1 MDSQLRN
8 GCRIPMEKHLK
19 LKKQPRPGFLIVAI
33 SLAGLIWAIA
43 WIGYIPL
50 TASALIAVNYLIVI
64 SSLGI
69 ALACYIR
76 QYKVQQEQSQLEHRF
91 KQVQQQWQQEKA
103 ELEQQ
108 LKSQTEQY
116 CLIEAQNTTLQEI
129 SRRKDEFLRH
139 TSHEIRTPMNGIIG
153 SLQLLMDNLYDDAD
167 EETELLQQAHQSSM
181 HLLTLVNQVLDLAKI
196 ESGCVSIEIKV
207 IDLHACLSAAIY
219 LQLSNL
225 RQKGLE
231 LKRQNLPQPLKVKA
245 DSMKLKQVFINI
257 IGNAVKYTDQG
268 EVEILTEI
276 QPIFIPS
283 KQETIPMAVVT
294 ITDTGIGIDP
304 QMQQQLFQPYKV
316 ENECKAY
323 TLGSTGLGLV
333 ISKHLVELMG
343 GQIQLSSL
351 GRNQGTMVEIFLP
364 LSEA

>member
-8 GCRIPMEKHLK
+8 GCRIPMEKNFK
-19 LKKQPRPGFLIVAI
+19 LKKQQWQGFLIFAI
-33 SLAGLIWAIA
+33 SLVGLIWVIL
-43 WIGYIPL
+43 WIGSIPL
-50 TASALIAVNYLIVI
+50 TASGLIEVNHLIVM

-69 ALACYIR
+69 ALTCYIR
-76 QYKVQQEQSQLEHRF
+76 QYKSQQEQSQLELRF

-108 LKSQTEQY
+108 LKYQTEQY

-153 SLQLLMDNLYDDAD
+153 SLQLLMDHLYDDGD

-276 QPIFIPS
+276 KPIFVPS

-294 ITDTGIGIDP
+294 IADTGIGIDP
-304 QMQQQLFQPYKV
+304 KMQQQLFQPYQV
-316 ENECKAY
+316 EDECKAY

-351 GRNQGTMVEIFLP
+351 GRNQGTMVEIMLP
-364 LSEA
+364 LSET

>member
-1 MDSQLRN
+1 
-8 GCRIPMEKHLK
+8 MEKDFK
-19 LKKQPRPGFLIVAI
+19 LKKQPWLGFLVAM
-33 SLAGLIWAIA
+33 SLMGLIWVIIS
-43 WIGYIPL
+43 IGYVPL
-50 TASALIAVNYLIVI
+50 TPSALAGVNQLIVI
-64 SSLGI
+64 ASLAI
-69 ALACYIR
+69 ALTCYIK
-76 QYKVQQEQSQLEHRF
+76 QYKLQQEQSRLEHRL
-91 KQVQQQWQQEKA
+91 KQSQQQWQQEKA

-108 LKSQTEQY
+108 LKSQTQQY
-116 CLIEAQNTTLQEI
+116 ALIEAQNATLQEI

-153 SLQLLMDNLYDDAD
+153 SLQLLMDDLYDDAD

-231 LKRQNLPQPLKVKA
+231 LKRQNFPQLLKVKA

-257 IGNAVKYTDQG
+257 IGNAVKYTDVG
-268 EVEILTEI
+268 EVTILTEI
-276 QPIFIPS
+276 KSVFIPS
-283 KQETIPMAVVT
+283 KEQTRPMAVVT
-294 ITDTGIGIDP
+294 IQDTGIGIDP

-316 ENECKAY
+316 ENECIAY
-323 TLGSTGLGLV
+323 SLGSTGLGLV

-351 GRNQGTMVEIFLP
+351 GRNQGTMVKIILP

>member
-1 MDSQLRN
+1 
-8 GCRIPMEKHLK
+8 MEKNFK
-19 LKKQPRPGFLIVAI
+19 LKKQPRLGLLVAI
-33 SLAGLIWAIA
+33 SLVGLIWVII

-50 TASALIAVNYLIVI
+50 IPSALVRVNHLIVI
-64 SSLGI
+64 ASLAI
-69 ALACYIR
+69 ALTCYIK
-76 QYKVQQEQSQLEHRF
+76 QYKFQQEQSKLEFRL
-91 KQVQQQWQQEKA
+91 KQSQQQWQQEKA

-108 LKSQTEQY
+108 LQFQTEQFA
-116 CLIEAQNTTLQEI
+116 LIEAQNATLQEI

-153 SLQLLMDNLYDDAD
+153 SLQLLMDDLYDDAD
-167 EETELLQQAHQSSM
+167 EESELLQQAHQSSM

-231 LKRQNLPQPLKVKA
+231 LKRLNFPQPMKVKA

-257 IGNAVKYTDQG
+257 IGNAVKYTDVG
-268 EVEILTEI
+268 EVTIVTEI
-276 QPIFIPS
+276 QSVLIPT
-283 KQETIPMAVVT
+283 KQQKIPMAVVS
-294 ITDTGIGIDP
+294 IKDTGIGIDP
-304 QMQQQLFQPYKV
+304 KMQQQLFQPYKV
-316 ENECKAY
+316 EDECKAY

-351 GRNQGTMVEIFLP
+351 GRNQGTMVKIMLP
-364 LSEA
+364 LSEAELTSITI